1 MIARP
6 RIARFTLAG
15 ITALILAGGTAG
27 AGGMPAD
34 EGPEVVLDAVETLL
48 LPSVAIA
55 ATSTPP
61 KTLVAVTIE
70 REMLPIPLRQSDGK
84 EDPRS
89 R

>member
-1 MIARP
+1 MIALS

-15 ITALILAGGTAG
+15 IAALILAGGTAG

-34 EGPEVVLDAVETLL
+34 EGPEVVLDAVETPV
-48 LPSVAIA
+48 LP
-55 ATSTPP
+55 T
-61 KTLVAVTIE
+61 VAVVVKSETPEVPVAATIE
-70 REMLPIPLRQSDGK
+70 REMLPIPLRESDGP